1 MRVKREM
8 RSLAKSFRNAFRG
21 VRSVAR
27 YERNFRIHICMMVYV
42 LVFSIIGEVE
52 KADILRFILC
62 FGIVMAAELVNTAI
76 ELLCDA
82 VSSRFDERIREI
94 KDIAAGAVLVSAI
107 SAAAVG
113 LITFFSP
120 DVFGRVI
127 SRLISMPYVTA
138 LGILS
143 LPLAVWFVMKRGK

>member
-21 VRSVAR
+21 VRSVAK
-27 YERNFRIHICMMVYV
+27 YERNFRIHMCMTFYV
-42 LVFSIIGEVE
+42 LVFSIIGEVQ
-52 KADILRFILC
+52 KADVLRFILC
-62 FGIVMAAELVNTAI
+62 FGIVMAAELVNTAL

-82 VSSRFDERIREI
+82 VSGRFDERIREI
-94 KDIAAGAVLVSAI
+94 KDIAAGAVLVTAI

-113 LITFFSP
+113 LITFLSP

-138 LGILS
+138 LGIIS
-143 LPLAVWFVMKRGK
+143 LPLAVRFVMGRRK

>member
-21 VRSVAR
+21 VRSVAKH
-27 YERNFRIHICMMVYV
+27 ERNFRIHMCMTFYV
-42 LVFSIIGEVE
+42 LVFSIIGEVS

-62 FGIVMAAELVNTAI
+62 FGIVMAAELVNTSI

-82 VSSRFDERIREI
+82 VSGRFDERIREI
-94 KDIAAGAVLVSAI
+94 KDIAAGAVLVTAI

-113 LITFFSP
+113 LITFLSP

-127 SRLISMPYVTA
+127 SRLISMPYVTV
-138 LGILS
+138 LGIIS
-143 LPLAVWFVMKRGK
+143 LPFAVRFVMGRRK